1 MQPISDPTPA
11 GPGTAGP
18 SAGASGPSLRA
29 RTFVCM
35 GTVVSL
41 TVPARPGSPSD
52 ADADR
57 LEAATA
63 VVEDQFEDL
72 DARFSLFK
80 PNSEASRVSRGELSL
95 MEASPL
101 MRDLYADAV
110 RWRRR
115 TDGAFT
121 PERPDGLLD
130 LSGLVKGYA
139 IAEAGRSLVALGLH
153 DWCLNAGGDVLV
165 SGSPA
170 PSEAGGKP
178 WLAGIVDPA
187 DRRTLLGAYP
197 LGAQAF
203 GAHATGAQALAA
215 LPRGSRERAGQGAR
229 RLALATSGSA
239 ERGDHIWTA
248 GLRGPGSQGP
258 TGARRPEFVQVS
270 VAASDIVT
278 ADVLATA
285 VVAGGRGTLDAV
297 TARWD
302 VDVLAVTHDGALLAT
317 PGFRAPSAA

>member
-1 MQPISDPTPA
+1 
-11 GPGTAGP
+11 
-18 SAGASGPSLRA
+18 
-29 RTFVCM
+29 M

-41 TVPARPGSPSD
+41 TVPVRTGSLTEPGVQ
-52 ADADR
+52 ADLDR

-63 VVEDQFEDL
+63 VVEDQFAAL
-72 DARFSLFK
+72 DAQFSLYK
-80 PNSEASRVSRGELSL
+80 PDSEASRIARGELTL
-95 MEASPL
+95 LQAGPL

-115 TDGAFT
+115 TEGAFT

-130 LSGLVKGYA
+130 LNGLVKGYA
-139 IAEAGRSLVALGLH
+139 IAEAGRSLAALGLR

-170 PSEAGGKP
+170 PSSAASQPSAGASP

-187 DRRTLLGAYP
+187 DGRTLLGAYP
-197 LGAQAF
+197 LAWAPSDG
-203 GAHATGAQALAA
+203 
-215 LPRGSRERAGQGAR
+215 RRA

-239 ERGDHIWTA
+239 ERGDHIWTV
-248 GLRGPGSQGP
+248 GLRGAAGP
-258 TGARRPEFVQVS
+258 RRAEFVQVS
-270 VAASDIVT
+270 VAAQDIVT

-285 VVAGGRGTLDAV
+285 IVAGGRTALDAATV
-297 TARWD
+297 RWD
-302 VDVLAVTHDGALLAT
+302 VDVLAVAHDGALLAT

>member
-1 MQPISDPTPA
+1 
-11 GPGTAGP
+11 
-18 SAGASGPSLRA
+18 
-29 RTFVCM
+29 M

-41 TVPARPGSPSD
+41 TVPAQPGSPRD

-170 PSEAGGKP
+170 PPAGGKP

-197 LGAQAF
+197 LGAQAL
-203 GAHATGAQALAA
+203 GA
-215 LPRGSRERAGQGAR
+215 LPPGSREPAGSGAR

-248 GLRGPGSQGP
+248 GLRGPSSRGPGLQGP
-258 TGARRPEFVQVS
+258 AGARRPEFAQVS

>member
-1 MQPISDPTPA
+1 MQPISEPTP
-11 GPGTAGP
+11 GLR
-18 SAGASGPSLRA
+18 ASDTWAPAPALRA
-29 RTFVCM
+29 RTFACM

-41 TVPARPGSPSD
+41 TAPVGSGSAAQ
-52 ADADR
+52 ADLDR
-57 LEAATA
+57 LEAAAA
-63 VVEDQFEDL
+63 VVEDQFAAL
-72 DARFSLFK
+72 DAQFSLYR
-80 PNSEASRVSRGELSL
+80 PDSEASRIARGELAL
-95 MEASPL
+95 LQASPL
-101 MRDLYADAV
+101 LRDLYADAV
-110 RWRRR
+110 RWRGR

-130 LSGLVKGYA
+130 LGGLVKGYA

-170 PSEAGGKP
+170 PSSASSASAAAGEAGAPP

-187 DRRTLLGAYP
+187 DRRTLLGSYP
-197 LGAQAF
+197 LG
-203 GAHATGAQALAA
+203 
-215 LPRGSRERAGQGAR
+215 PRPPA

-239 ERGDHIWTA
+239 ERGDHIWTV
-248 GLRGPGSQGP
+248 GLRGPSGH
-258 TGARRPEFVQVS
+258 RRPEFAQVS
-270 VAASDIVT
+270 VAAQDIVT

-285 VVAGGRGTLDAV
+285 VVAGGRATLDAV

-302 VDVLAVTHDGALLAT
+302 VDVLAVAHDGGLLAT

>member
-1 MQPISDPTPA
+1 
-11 GPGTAGP
+11 
-18 SAGASGPSLRA
+18 
-29 RTFVCM
+29 M

-41 TVPARPGSPSD
+41 TVPAQPGSPSD

-57 LEAATA
+57 IEAATA

-101 MRDLYADAV
+101 MRGLYADAV

-170 PSEAGGKP
+170 PSAAGGKP

-197 LGAQAF
+197 LGAQAV
-203 GAHATGAQALAA
+203 GAQAHGAPPPA
-215 LPRGSRERAGQGAR
+215 SREPARSGAR

-248 GLRGPGSQGP
+248 GLRGPSSRSPGLQGP
-258 TGARRPEFVQVS
+258 AGARRPQFAQVS

>member
-1 MQPISDPTPA
+1 MQPISDPVSALPA
-11 GPGTAGP
+11 PGEPGPGAT
-18 SAGASGPSLRA
+18 ASGTAASGATALRA

-41 TVPARPGSPSD
+41 TVPVRPGAALP
-52 ADADR
+52 ADLDR
-57 LEAATA
+57 LEAATSA
-63 VVEDQFEDL
+63 VQDQFAAL
-72 DARFSLFK
+72 DAQFSLYR
-80 PNSEASRVSRGELSL
+80 PDSEASRIARGELAL
-95 MEASPL
+95 LQASPL

-115 TDGAFT
+115 TGGAFT
-121 PERPDGLLD
+121 PERPDGILD
-130 LSGLVKGYA
+130 LGGLVKGYA
-139 IAEAGRSLVALGLH
+139 IAEAGRSLAALGLH

-170 PSEAGGKP
+170 PSPAGASP

-197 LGAQAF
+197 LGTQAP
-203 GAHATGAQALAA
+203 A
-215 LPRGSRERAGQGAR
+215 

-239 ERGDHIWTA
+239 ERGDHIWTV
-248 GLRGPGSQGP
+248 GLRGPSGS
-258 TGARRPEFVQVS
+258 RRAEFAQVS
-270 VAASDIVT
+270 VAAQDIVT

-285 VVAGGRGTLDAV
+285 IVAGGRATLDAV
-297 TARWD
+297 TVRWD
-302 VDVLAVTHDGALLAT
+302 VDVLAVAHDGGLLAT

>member
-1 MQPISDPTPA
+1 
-11 GPGTAGP
+11 
-18 SAGASGPSLRA
+18 
-29 RTFVCM
+29 M

-41 TVPARPGSPSD
+41 TVPVGPGEGLQ
-52 ADADR
+52 ADLDR

-63 VVEDQFEDL
+63 AVEDQFAAL
-72 DARFSLFK
+72 DAQFSLYR
-80 PNSEASRVSRGELSL
+80 PDSEASRIARGELAL
-95 MEASPL
+95 LQASPL
-101 MRDLYADAV
+101 MRELYADAV

-115 TDGAFT
+115 TEGAFT

-130 LSGLVKGYA
+130 LGGLVKGYA
-139 IAEAGRSLVALGLH
+139 IAEAGRSLVALGVH

-165 SGSPA
+165 SGTPA
-170 PSEAGGKP
+170 PSSGSSTSAAAAAAGETGTSP

-197 LGAQAF
+197 LGARPA
-203 GAHATGAQALAA
+203 
-215 LPRGSRERAGQGAR
+215 P

-239 ERGDHIWTA
+239 ERGDHIWTV
-248 GLRGPGSQGP
+248 GLRGASGP
-258 TGARRPEFVQVS
+258 RRPEFAQVS
-270 VAASDIVT
+270 VAAQDIVT

-285 VVAGGRGTLDAV
+285 IVAGGRPTLDAV

-302 VDVLAVTHDGALLAT
+302 VDVLAVAHDGGLLAT